1 MVVQHEA
8 PSAITD
14 AGTGQHRR
22 GSARRSS
29 RRPVGQAG
37 PALKAASYVTV
48 AVAALATLGPFF
60 YILTT
65 SLKDSASL
73 FSYPPNWIPDELFWG
88 NYSRLLT
95 ETLFVRW
102 TVNTLIVATTVTAL
116 KLLFDSMAGYAFAK
130 IDFPA
135 KEPLFIFLLLGLMIP
150 VSALL
155 IPLFFL
161 VRGMN
166 LLNTYWALIL
176 PPLANPIGILLMRNF
191 IQSLPRDLDNAARLD
206 GCSEFAIYRR
216 IVVPLVRPPLVVLG
230 VLTFMIQYTSFIW
243 PLVVTSDNR
252 MNVLT
257 TGLAGQ
263 RGVAT
268 IDWGAISAGGIMAMI
283 PITIFF
289 LALQRFFTAGSLM
302 GALKQ

>member
-1 MVVQHEA
+1 MSVDSDVR
-8 PSAITD
+8 
-14 AGTGQHRR
+14 RR
-22 GSARRSS
+22 GDTMKRHASLLRRRPS
-29 RRPVGQAG
+29 RRPVGEPGSAI
-37 PALKAASYVTV
+37 KAVSYITV
-48 AVAALATLGPFF
+48 IIAALATVGPFF

-73 FSYPPNWIPDELFWG
+73 FSYPPNWVPDELFWG
-88 NYSRLLT
+88 NYARLLT

-102 TVNTLIVATTVTAL
+102 TVNTLIVAVSVTAL
-116 KLLFDSMAGYAFAK
+116 KLVFDSMAGYAFAK
-130 IDFPA
+130 IDFPF
-135 KEPLFIFLLLGLMIP
+135 KEPLFIFVLLGLMIP

-191 IQSLPRDLDNAARLD
+191 IQALPRDLDNAARLD

-216 IVVPLVRPPLVVLG
+216 IVLPLVKPPLVVLG
-230 VLTFMIQYTSFIW
+230 VLTFLIQYTSFIW
-243 PLVVTSDNR
+243 PLVVTSDNS

-268 IDWGAISAGGIMAMI
+268 IDWGAISAGGVMAMI
-283 PITIFF
+283 PITLFF
-289 LALQRFFTAGSLM
+289 LALQRYFLAGTLT